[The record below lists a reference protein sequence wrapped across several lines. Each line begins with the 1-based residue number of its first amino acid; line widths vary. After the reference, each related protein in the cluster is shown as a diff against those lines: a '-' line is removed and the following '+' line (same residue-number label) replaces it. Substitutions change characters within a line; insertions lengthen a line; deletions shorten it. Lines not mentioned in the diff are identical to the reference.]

1 MAFNSNIRLAYSNG
15 STISQKAAD
24 RASENR
30 FLEACAYILMIE
42 DGISPRDK
50 VCQLDSSHTLRERKR

>member
-1 MAFNSNIRLAYSNG
+1 MVAKSNIRLAYSNG

-50 VCQLDSSHTLRERKR
+50 ICQLDNLQTLRERKR